1 MVDKTYTVSVQED
14 EEGNLILPFPEHLLQ
29 ELGWTED
36 TVLYWHDNKDG
47 SWSISDKKEPG
58 NDQ

>member
-1 MVDKTYTVSVQED
+1 MNDKNYVANLEED
-14 EEGNLILPFPEHLLQ
+14 NEGNLILPFPESLL
-29 ELGWTED
+29 EEMGWKEG

-47 SWSISDKKEPG
+47 TWSISDKKDSE